1 MQKNNNI
8 LFIPLGGGQRVGA
21 SCYFLR
27 LGETNILLDAGT
39 GTNGGIICNPVFSS
53 LMSLPGFCSMNQ
65 IDHIFISHAHIDHC
79 GYLFNI
85 MSEAIQANVYMTDI
99 TKSLIELQIFDRKL
113 SEKGSYS
120 QQRRL
125 SAQNKLDRITTVS
138 FMKSMHF
145 EKFNVTF
152 YPAGHIPGAMMTLF
166 EFNGKNILYTG
177 DYSIDASPLTQGCII
192 PDKRIDVLIMCG
204 LHAKHPNYTKK
215 SDTVFSMIKIA
226 FGKVRKGFSVQFSV
240 SQLSKGIEFLQ
251 MINKNNTDHIPIYIG
266 PRIMQVVE
274 KMEKN
279 GVRIISPDNRQ
290 MLGVPPSFPHIYIT
304 ESPRANPIYYPEKMD
319 INFTLHEDFS
329 QMTQFISTIDPRQ
342 VFIVHA
348 AKAYNLN
355 DMTIEQKIMLDSD
368 CKAQFTFAEEQEIY
382 KL

>member
-85 MSEAIQANVYMTDI
+85 MSEASQANVYMTDI
-99 TKSLIELQIFDRKL
+99 TKSLMELQIYDRKL
-113 SEKGSYS
+113 SGKDIHS
-120 QQRRL
+120 QQLRL
-125 SAQNKLDRITTVS
+125 SAQNKLDKITTVS

-145 EKFNVTF
+145 ERFNVTF

-177 DYSIDASPLTQGCII
+177 DYSIDSSPLTQGCII
-192 PDKRIDVLIMCG
+192 PDKKIDTLILCG
-204 LHAKHPNYTKK
+204 LHAKHPNYTKR
-215 SDTVFSMIKIA
+215 SDTVFSMIKNA
-226 FGKVRKGFSVQFSV
+226 FGKVRKGASVQISV
-240 SQLSKGIEFLQ
+240 SQLSKGIELLQ
-251 MINKNNTDHIPIYIG
+251 MINQSNSEHIPVYIG
-266 PRIMQVVE
+266 PKVMQVVE

-279 GVRIISPDNRQ
+279 GIGIISPENRQ
-290 MLGVPPSFPHIYIT
+290 MLDVPPSFPHIYIT
-304 ESPRANPIYYPEKMD
+304 ESPRANSIYYSEKID
-319 INFTLHEDFS
+319 VDFTLHEDFS
-329 QMTQFISTIDPRQ
+329 QMTKFISTIDPKQ
-342 VFIVHA
+342 VIIVHT
-348 AKAYNLN
+348 AKANDPN
-355 DMTIEQKIMLDSD
+355 DMTIEQKIMLDSY